1 MRSRVVAIATA
12 VLFLLAVAFFLWQ
25 MTRPGW
31 GFDFRL
37 RYNELTCL
45 RAGVDPFLV
54 WSGKAEIP
62 GLKPYTN
69 EAIAYLLTAGA
80 HSFVHTY
87 TPWTYTLLYPFAL
100 LAYPAALACWRLVLS
115 LCFALLLLFA
125 YRTAHRVRGKP
136 TDGLLA
142 LAAVSAYVSLNFENG
157 VALNF
162 GLLLAVA
169 VCTMGWFLNRGR
181 ELAAGVCLALLMMKP
196 QIGALF
202 TLPLLLQRRY
212 KTLAAGA
219 VLCLAGTLPPAL
231 LCHRSPLDLILQVLQ
246 AGVYTRRT
254 TFFPGC
260 VYAALSRHL
269 CAAVP
274 FAVSAL
280 LGAALCVWLCWRLR
294 NERDNLL
301 VLSAPA
307 IVCVA
312 WTYSTIHDRLVYAL
326 PIILLVC
333 AFCQERDK
341 KIRAAL
347 FALLLFLPFA
357 VLYQYFCWLIPN
369 VPPSLIR
376 ASFIWHS
383 AHELLSLFLLAGFC
397 LWLSRDPFRKEAA

>member
-100 LAYPAALACWRLVLS
+100 LEYPAALACWRLVLS

-142 LAAVSAYVSLNFENG
+142 LAAVSVYVSLNFENG

-162 GLLLAVA
+162 GLLLALA
-169 VCTMGWFLNRGR
+169 VCTMGHFLNRGR

-202 TLPLLLQRRY
+202 TLPLLLHRRY

-219 VLCLAGTLPPAL
+219 VLCLAGTLPTAL

-260 VYAALSRHL
+260 VYAALSRHFG
-269 CAAVP
+269 AAVP

-294 NERDNLL
+294 KERDNLL

-312 WTYSTIHDRLVYAL
+312 WTYSTIHDRLILAL
-326 PIILLVC
+326 PAVLIVC
-333 AFCQERDK
+333 AFCRARETNV
-341 KIRAAL
+341 RAAL
-347 FALLLFLPFA
+347 FALLLFLPFG
-357 VLYQYFCWLIPN
+357 VLYQYACWLIPN

-383 AHELLSLFLLAGFC
+383 GHELLALFLLAGFC
-397 LWLSRDPFRKEAA
+397 LWLSRDPPRKEAA